1 MSRDNMTDEQMPHE
15 EAESLLPGYALGA
28 FDGDVEALQRH
39 LASCPVCTAQLA
51 SFLEAT
57 TRLAE
62 AVPMLEPPARLR
74 SAVLS
79 HAAVRQADRRYRL
92 TRWRPVAGML
102 LAAAAVL
109 IIVAGLAAHSVQQ
122 QGQLRVAQAQLAL
135 DGQGLAL
142 LTSTETTVQRLE
154 QVIPLGDQAHGH
166 WYHRPGIR
174 TQVLVVEFMPAPPAG
189 EAYFGWL
196 QRADGSIEASGRFTL
211 DSQGY
216 SRLIL
221 VGHDGSDVQSA
232 IVTRQAVGAAATPG
246 RVVLRWSA

>member
-1 MSRDNMTDEQMPHE
+1 MTGEQMPHE
-15 EAESLLPGYALGA
+15 EAESILPSYALGA

-39 LASCPVCTAQLA
+39 LASCPVCSTQLA
-51 SFLEAT
+51 HFLEAT

-62 AVPMLEPPARLR
+62 AVPMLDPPARLR
-74 SAVLS
+74 TAVLT
-79 HAAVRQADRRYRL
+79 HNAVRQADRRFRQ
-92 TRWRPVAGML
+92 TRWRPFAGML

-109 IIVAGLAAHSVQQ
+109 ILVVGLAGHSIQQ

-154 QVIPLGDQAHGH
+154 PVIPLGDQAHGH
-166 WYHRPGIR
+166 WYHRPGIQ
-174 TQVLVVEFMPAPPAG
+174 TQVLVAEFMPPPPAG

-216 SRLIL
+216 GRLIL
-221 VGHDGSDVQSA
+221 VGHDGADVQSA
-232 IVTRQAVGAAATPG
+232 IVTRQAVGAVTTPG
-246 RVVLRWSA
+246 QEVLRWPS

>member
-1 MSRDNMTDEQMPHE
+1 VRRDNMTDEQMPHE
-15 EAESLLPGYALGA
+15 EAESMLPSYALGA

-39 LASCPVCTAQLA
+39 LASCPVCSTQLA
-51 SFLEAT
+51 DFLEAT

-62 AVPMLEPPARLR
+62 AVPMLDPPARLR

-79 HAAVRQADRRYRL
+79 DHAVRRADRRFRQ
-92 TRWRPVAGML
+92 TRWRPFAGML

-109 IIVAGLAAHSVQQ
+109 LVVAGLGGRSFQQ
-122 QGQLRVAQAQLAL
+122 QRQLQVAQAQLAL

-142 LTSTETTVQRLE
+142 LTSTETTVERLE
-154 QVIPLGDQAHGH
+154 PVIPLGDQAHGH
-166 WYHRPGIR
+166 WYHRPGIQ
-174 TQVLVVEFMPAPPAG
+174 TQVLVVEFMPPPPAG

-196 QRADGSIEASGRFTL
+196 QRADGSIEANGRFTL

-221 VGHDGSDVQSA
+221 VGHDGADVQSA
-232 IVTRQAVGAAATPG
+232 IVTRQAGGAAARPG
-246 RVVLRWSA
+246 QVVLRWP